1 MREKLETLSVS
12 VLKEFAKD
20 KNIKNISA
28 MRKSELIDAIL
39 AANNEE
45 EQTHSKH
52 DEEKTVKKE
61 VKRSS
66 SYERNAHVADIVNDE
81 KVSYDNRQ
89 QENRQ
94 QESTDTADIQENV
107 PEIADGI
114 LEVLQ
119 EGYGF
124 IRCENFLPG
133 DNDVYVAP
141 SLIRKFNLKT
151 GDIIRGPKR
160 PKTQSEK
167 FSAISFLETV
177 NGLSPIVAQRRR
189 AFETLTPIFPN
200 ERIHLEKNSNTIAMR
215 MVDLISP
222 IGKGQRGMIVSQP
235 KSGKTTLLKQI
246 ANAVTK
252 NNPEMHLMILLIDE
266 RPEEVTDI
274 RESIV
279 GDNVEVIYSTF
290 DQMPENHCKVA
301 EMVLE
306 RASRLVEQ
314 KKDVVIL
321 LDSITRLARAY
332 NLTVQPTGRTL
343 SGGLDPDA
351 LYKPKKFFGAARNIE
366 EGGSLTI
373 LATALVETGSRMDDV
388 IFEEFKG
395 TGNMELKLDRNL
407 QEKRIFPAIDILK
420 SGTRR
425 EEDLLND
432 REKEACWI
440 IRRELG
446 RNSNTETIVSFLQYM
461 RSTSSNKDFV
471 ELIINNYGRK

>member
-66 SYERNAHVADIVNDE
+66 SYERNAHAADIVNDE

-141 SLIRKFNLKT
+141 SLIRKFN
-151 GDIIRGPKR
+151 
-160 PKTQSEK
+160 E
-167 FSAISFLETV
+167 
-177 NGLSPIVAQRRR
+177 
-189 AFETLTPIFPN
+189 
-200 ERIHLEKNSNTIAMR
+200 
-215 MVDLISP
+215 
-222 IGKGQRGMIVSQP
+222 
-235 KSGKTTLLKQI
+235 
-246 ANAVTK
+246 
-252 NNPEMHLMILLIDE
+252 
-266 RPEEVTDI
+266 
-274 RESIV
+274 
-279 GDNVEVIYSTF
+279 
-290 DQMPENHCKVA
+290 
-301 EMVLE
+301 
-306 RASRLVEQ
+306 
-314 KKDVVIL
+314 
-321 LDSITRLARAY
+321 AY
-332 NLTVQPTGRTL
+332 
-343 SGGLDPDA
+343 
-351 LYKPKKFFGAARNIE
+351 I
-366 EGGSLTI
+366 
-373 LATALVETGSRMDDV
+373 
-388 IFEEFKG
+388 
-395 TGNMELKLDRNL
+395 
-407 QEKRIFPAIDILK
+407 
-420 SGTRR
+420 
-425 EEDLLND
+425 
-432 REKEACWI
+432 
-440 IRRELG
+440 
-446 RNSNTETIVSFLQYM
+446 
-461 RSTSSNKDFV
+461 
-471 ELIINNYGRK
+471 